1 VTVIEGVPLVGG
13 GGGGVVVV
21 ALNTAPT
28 LAAAFIVTV
37 QEPVPLHAPLQP
49 AKVEPV
55 PGVAARVTTVPCAK
69 LALQV
74 APQLKPA
81 GELVTVPLPVPLRV
95 AVSEYWVGG
104 GGGGGDAPEEK
115 FAVTLNEPVTVSV
128 HEPLPEHAPLQPVK
142 VEPLAGKANNVTTR
156 PDR

>member
-13 GGGGVVVV
+13 GGVVGV
-21 ALNTAPT
+21 ALKTAPT
-28 LAAAFIVTV
+28 LAAAFIVTL

-55 PGVAARVTTVPCAK
+55 AGVAARVTTLPCAK

-81 GELVTVPLPVPLRV
+81 GALVTVPLPVPPRV
-95 AVSEYWVGG
+95 AVSEYWVG

-115 FAVTLNEPVTVSV
+115 FAVTLNAPVTVSV
-128 HEPLPEHAPLQPVK
+128 QEPLPEQAPLQPAK
-142 VEPLAGKANNVTTR
+142 LEPESGKTNNVTTR